1 MARSA
6 KGWAAPAFLGGAGL
20 MVGAFAPAVV
30 VDYWGAI
37 SLHDVAQTQALLV
50 VLAGAAALAAALLSR
65 PRWVLPA
72 ALVAWVGILLPL
84 IRNWLAPE
92 DDSFFGQIGH
102 ALGSAVS
109 DSVGDTLGKAALD
122 LTSVSWGVAPLL
134 GGLLLVSYAAW
145 RTLRA

>member
-1 MARSA
+1 VAKSA
-6 KGWAAPAFLGGAGL
+6 KGWSVPALLGGAGL

-30 VDYWGAI
+30 VDYYGEI
-37 SLHDVAQTQALLV
+37 SLREVAETQAVLV

-84 IRNWLAPE
+84 IQNWLAPE
-92 DDSFFGQIGH
+92 DDSFFGQIGD
-102 ALGSAVS
+102 ALTGAVS
-109 DSVGDTLGKAALD
+109 DSVGDSLGKAALD

-145 RTLRA
+145 RTLR

>member
-37 SLHDVAQTQALLV
+37 SLRDVAQTQALLV
-50 VLAGAAALAAALLSR
+50 VLAGAAALAAALLKR
-65 PRWVLPA
+65 PSWVMPA

-84 IRNWLAPE
+84 IRNWVAPE
-92 DDSFFGQIGH
+92 DESIFGQIGK
-102 ALGSAVS
+102 AFGDSVS
-109 DSVGDTLGKAALD
+109 DQLGRAALD

-145 RTLRA
+145 RTLR